1 MSAARVLLLA
11 LRDDWLGPPRLAGAL
26 AAAGLEVAALCPAEG
41 PLAASRFLRQRYCFN
56 RGQPPSLE
64 QLRTALSEGPPAR
77 VLPMDD
83 ASVLLLRRLPQLQP
97 PLPATQRTLLRAGGA
112 DPTSQ
117 SDWLDKAG
125 SQQRARQS
133 GLAVPDWLP
142 WPAGAPP
149 PPQAASLGLPLVLKP
164 VVGYGGI
171 GVRLIHDAAE
181 LAALPPPP
189 RAMLLQRLIAGETWA
204 CGFYAE
210 HGRLLAAFCA
220 AKERQH
226 PAFTGPSSRLR
237 IEAQP
242 LLRAATER
250 LVTASRYSGFGS
262 LDAQIDAEGK
272 VWFLECNP
280 RPSPFLHL
288 GARAGPDLCAALAA
302 AIAGRP
308 YIEPPL
314 RRASW
319 RVALYPQELLR
330 DPLGRDL
337 GGADWDRPEDDPPL
351 AEWLAQWLRRQE
363 PAG

>member
-26 AAAGLEVAALCPAEG
+26 AAVGLEVAALCPAEG
-41 PLAASRFLRQRYCFN
+41 PLAASRFLSRRYCFS

-64 QLRTALSEGPPAR
+64 QLQTALAEGPPAR

-83 ASVLLLRRLPQLQP
+83 AAVLLLRRLPLLQP
-97 PLPATQRTLLRAGGA
+97 PLPAAQLAVLTAGGG
-112 DPTSQ
+112 DPKSR

-125 SQQRARQS
+125 SQQRARQY

-149 PPQAASLGLPLVLKP
+149 PQARKLGLPLVLKP

-171 GVRLIHDAAE
+171 GVRLIGDAAE

-189 RAMLLQRLIAGETWA
+189 RAMLLQRHIAGETWA

-226 PAFTGPSSRLR
+226 PARTGPSSRLR

-242 LLRAATER
+242 ALRAATEG
-250 LVTASRYSGFGS
+250 LVRASGYSGFGS
-262 LDAQIDAEGK
+262 LDAQIDAAGK

-319 RVALYPQELLR
+319 RVALYPQEQLR
-330 DPLGRDL
+330 DPQGRDQ
-337 GGADWDRPEDDPPL
+337 GDADWDRPEDDPPL
-351 AEWLAQWLRRQE
+351 LEWLAQWLRRQG